1 MRKFTRRTDTKST
14 MVCGQSV
21 SSHER
26 GSLEATHLEVSE
38 EQGQVVVGD
47 PADDHKQRYN
57 ECRNLLF
64 ETGVAGLVKFVPRKA
79 VGRKPKAERD
89 SRSSCRRR
97 CR

>member
-21 SSHER
+21 SGHER
-26 GSLEATHLEVSE
+26 GSLDTTHLEVSE

-57 ECRNLLF
+57 ERCNLLF
-64 ETGVAGLVKFVPRKA
+64 GTGVVALVKFVPRKA
-79 VGRKPKAERD
+79 VRKPKAERD
-89 SRSSCRRR
+89 SRSSYRRR